1 MELYKEMM
9 MDRSVQQMKW
19 WQISKNSLYVR
30 IYIVHTLAHHMHVRK
45 DNLLPQ
51 MWIRAKLGKYIRI
64 YVLDTTYT
72 LCTYVGI
79 LY

>member
-1 MELYKEMM
+1 M
-9 MDRSVQQMKW
+9 VQQMKW

-51 MWIRAKLGKYIRI
+51 MWIRAKLGKYIPYSGKLWRALNLANQSPERFQI
-64 YVLDTTYT
+64 
-72 LCTYVGI
+72 GEF
-79 LY
+79 